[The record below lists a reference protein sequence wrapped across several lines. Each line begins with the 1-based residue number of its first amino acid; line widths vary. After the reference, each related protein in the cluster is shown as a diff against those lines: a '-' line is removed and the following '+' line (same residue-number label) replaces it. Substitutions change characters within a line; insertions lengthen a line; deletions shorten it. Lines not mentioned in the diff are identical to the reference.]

1 MSDTWTI
8 GELAERAAAL
18 LGAVPRVY
26 GQEQRAD
33 GKEQRANGK
42 EQRAD
47 GPEPRGN
54 GRVREVPNERL
65 IRWYTTIGLLDPPL
79 GRRGRVALYGR
90 RHLLQLVAV
99 KRRQA
104 DGLSIADIQAELTG
118 ATDAMLQRVAGLTGP
133 PPAPP
138 PEPPP
143 PVPAPRPVVPP
154 SPPSPAPAPA
164 PGWCGTRPEPGT
176 VPATPDVARPSARD
190 RFWTR
195 PASSAATA
203 AAGHSG
209 TSHSGSGRTD
219 PRRTDP
225 RRTDAMDPGTARTDT
240 ADPAAT
246 PVCAVHPDT
255 VLPDTVLPD
264 AVHSGTAH
272 PGTAHPDT
280 VLPDTVHPDTVLPDV
295 VHGVRLAPG
304 VTVLLDSAH
313 RAPDGHEV
321 AALRRAAA
329 PLLTALATLGLA
341 GPFHRPDDTAAFDP
355 RASDTLEG

>member
-8 GELAERAAAL
+8 GELAERAAAM
-18 LGAVPRVY
+18 LGAVPRVN
-26 GQEQRAD
+26 GQEP
-33 GKEQRANGK
+33 
-42 EQRAD
+42 RAD
-47 GPEPRGN
+47 GPEQPRGN

-104 DGLSIADIQAELTG
+104 DGLSIAAIQAELTG
-118 ATDAMLQRVAGLTGP
+118 ATDAMLQRVAGLAGPSSEPSSEPPSGPAPRPLVPPSPP

-138 PEPPP
+138 
-143 PVPAPRPVVPP
+143 
-154 SPPSPAPAPA
+154 

-176 VPATPDVARPSARD
+176 VPATPDVARLPARD
-190 RFWTR
+190 RFWAR
-195 PASSAATA
+195 PDSSAFTA
-203 AAGHSG
+203 AS
-209 TSHSGSGRTD
+209 D
-219 PRRTDP
+219 
-225 RRTDAMDPGTARTDT
+225 
-240 ADPAAT
+240 
-246 PVCAVHPDT
+246 
-255 VLPDTVLPD
+255 
-264 AVHSGTAH
+264 HSGTAH
-272 PGTAHPDT
+272 TDTAHTGTAHTGAMSPGAAHLGTVDPGTPRLNTVDPGTAHLGTALPDT
-280 VLPDTVHPDTVLPDV
+280 ALPDTVVPDIVVPDIVVPDIVVPDV

-304 VTVLLDSAH
+304 VTVLLDPAH

-341 GPFHRPDDTAAFDP
+341 GPFQGPDDTTAFDP
-355 RASDTLEG
+355 HASDTLEG